1 MTTHYTKPRPRP
13 MNETLSK
20 PFWEAT
26 KRHELVMPRCRTCS
40 KIFFYP
46 REQCPNCYSSDL
58 DWTQVSGKG
67 RLYTFTVV
75 HQTAHPAFQPESP
88 HIYAIIQLNE
98 GPRMPSNLIG
108 CEYRGRPHR
117 HAGRGRLR
125 RRLRRIHA
133 REVQA
138 RLKKCT
144 KLHSLIDSHVQVFS
158 RSARQ

>member
-26 KRHELVMPRCRTCS
+26 KRHELVLPRCRTCS

-75 HQTAHPAFQPESP
+75 HQTAHPAFQPEAP
-88 HIYAIIQLNE
+88 HIYAIVQLNE

-108 CEYRGRPHR
+108 CDIED
-117 HAGRGRLR
+117 A
-125 RRLRRIHA
+125 RIDMA
-133 REVQA
+133 VEA
-138 RLKKCT
+138 
-144 KLHSLIDSHVQVFS
+144 VFDDAS
-158 RSARQ
+158 EDYTLVKFKPA

>member
-26 KRHELVMPRCRTCS
+26 KRHELVLPRCRTCS

-108 CEYRGRPHR
+108 CEIEDARIDMAVEAVFDDASDEYTLVKFRP
-117 HAGRGRLR
+117 A
-125 RRLRRIHA
+125 
-133 REVQA
+133 
-138 RLKKCT
+138 
-144 KLHSLIDSHVQVFS
+144 
-158 RSARQ
+158 

>member
-1 MTTHYTKPRPRP
+1 MTTHYTKPKPRP

-26 KRHELVMPRCRTCS
+26 KRHELVLPRCSTCS

-108 CEYRGRPHR
+108 CDIEDARIDMPVEAVFDDASDEYTLVKFRP
-117 HAGRGRLR
+117 A
-125 RRLRRIHA
+125 
-133 REVQA
+133 
-138 RLKKCT
+138 
-144 KLHSLIDSHVQVFS
+144 
-158 RSARQ
+158 

>member
-1 MTTHYTKPRPRP
+1 MTTHYTKPMPRP
-13 MNETLSK
+13 MNETLSR

-75 HQTAHPAFQPESP
+75 HQTAHPAFQPEAP

-108 CEYRGRPHR
+108 CDIED
-117 HAGRGRLR
+117 A
-125 RRLRRIHA
+125 
-133 REVQA
+133 Q
-138 RLKKCT
+138 
-144 KLHSLIDSHVQVFS
+144 IDMAVEAVFDDAS
-158 RSARQ
+158 EDYTLVKFKPA

>member
-13 MNETLSK
+13 MNETLSA

-46 REQCPNCYSSDL
+46 REQCPNCYSTDL

-67 RLYTFTVV
+67 RLYSFTVV

-88 HIYAIIQLNE
+88 HIYAIVQLNE

-108 CEYRGRPHR
+108 CEIED
-117 HAGRGRLR
+117 A
-125 RRLRRIHA
+125 RIDMA
-133 REVQA
+133 VEA
-138 RLKKCT
+138 
-144 KLHSLIDSHVQVFS
+144 VFDDAS
-158 RSARQ
+158 DDYTLVKFKPT